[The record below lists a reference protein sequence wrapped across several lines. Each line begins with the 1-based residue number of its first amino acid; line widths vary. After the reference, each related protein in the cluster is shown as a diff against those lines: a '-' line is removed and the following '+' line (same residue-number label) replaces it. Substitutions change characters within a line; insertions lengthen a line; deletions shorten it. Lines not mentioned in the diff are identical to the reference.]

1 MTVCVSV
8 KVHDCI
14 VFAADSASTLV
25 DGNGDVQNVFNNAD
39 KVFNLHRRLPI
50 AAMTCGMGHIQGR
63 SISNLA
69 KELRRDLTNGSYTL
83 DCGAYQIQDVV
94 ASAHDFFRQRYG
106 AIPSEPGHGL
116 DFFIG
121 GYGANAAHG
130 EVWKISIVEGT
141 LRSPEQLQSGNDG
154 GGINWA
160 GQTSAI
166 ARLLLGVDGAFQS
179 VMIDAGMDA
188 AVASRIGDLARS
200 RLETHFAHGPMPT
213 IDAIR
218 LAEYLVDVTKGYF
231 SFASGAN
238 IVGGAT
244 DVATVT
250 KWEGFK
256 WIRRKHFYPEELN
269 RSHPDHVC

>member
-14 VFAADSASTLV
+14 VFAADSASTLI
-25 DGNGDVQNVFNNAD
+25 DANGAVQNVFNNAD
-39 KVFNLHRRLPI
+39 KVFNLHRKLPI
-50 AAMTCGMGHIQGR
+50 AAMTCGMGHIAGR

-69 KELRRDLTNGSYTL
+69 KELRQDLMVGL
-83 DCGAYQIQDVV
+83 DEETYQISDVV
-94 ASAHDFFRQRYG
+94 EAAHGFFYEKYR

-116 DFFIG
+116 DFFIA
-121 GYGANAAHG
+121 GYGSDAAHG
-130 EVWKISIVEGT
+130 EVWKISIVAGT
-141 LRSPEQLQSGNDG
+141 LQDPEQLQSGADA
-154 GGINWA
+154 GGINWG

-166 ARLLLGVDGAFQS
+166 ARLLLGVDPEFQS
-179 VMIDAGMDA
+179 VLIQAGVDPTA
-188 AVASRIGDLARS
+188 AQGLWTVARD
-200 RLETHFAHGPMPT
+200 RLETAFAHSPMPT

-231 SFASGAN
+231 SFAAGAN

-250 KWEGFK
+250 RWEGFK
-256 WIRRKHFYPEELN
+256 WIKRKHFYPPDLN
-269 RSHPDHVC
+269 RSEPDHVC

>member
-1 MTVCVSV
+1 MSI

-25 DGNGDVQNVFNNAD
+25 DAQGAVQNVFNNAD

-50 AAMTCGMGHIQGR
+50 AAMTCGMGHIAGR

-69 KELRRDLTNGSYTL
+69 KEFRRDLMNGL
-83 DCGAYQIQDVV
+83 DEENYQIADVV
-94 ASAHDFFRQRYG
+94 QAAHSFFDDKYSA
-106 AIPSEPGHGL
+106 ILSERGHGF
-116 DFFIG
+116 DFFIS
-121 GYGANAAHG
+121 GYGSDAAHG
-130 EVWKISIVEGT
+130 EVWKISIVAGT
-141 LRSPEQLQSGNDG
+141 LQAAEQLQSGNDA
-154 GGINWA
+154 GGINWG

-166 ARLLLGVDGAFQS
+166 ARLLLGVDPAIKS
-179 VMIDAGMDA
+179 VLVDAGADPS
-188 AVASRIGDLARS
+188 VAEEVWNVARNG
-200 RLETHFAHGPMPT
+200 LLTGFAHNPMPT

-244 DVATVT
+244 DIATVT
-250 KWEGFK
+250 RWEGFK
-256 WIRRKHFYPEELN
+256 WIKRKHFYPPELN
-269 RSHPDHVC
+269 RSQPDHVC